1 MIVCFYTRQCH
12 KLCSVQVQIA
22 DDGDNVRVSLPSV
35 VGPGLTLS
43 VPDINT
49 VNIPAN
55 NYQNI
60 LLPALNTSNI
70 QTYLSSSPWSK

>member
-1 MIVCFYTRQCH
+1 M
-12 KLCSVQVQIA
+12 QVQIA

-35 VGPGLTLS
+35 TGPGLTLS
-43 VPDINT
+43 VPDMNT

-55 NYQNI
+55 NYGNI

-70 QTYLSSSPWSK
+70 QTYLSSSPWPK

>member
-1 MIVCFYTRQCH
+1 MYARQCH

-35 VGPGLTLS
+35 AGGPGLSLS